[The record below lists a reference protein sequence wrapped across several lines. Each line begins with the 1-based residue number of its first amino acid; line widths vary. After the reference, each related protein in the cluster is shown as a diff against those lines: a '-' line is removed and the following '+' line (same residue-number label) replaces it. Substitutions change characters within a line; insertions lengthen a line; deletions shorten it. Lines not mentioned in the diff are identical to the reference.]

1 MPARAKLAAILDAL
15 EMQGDKTR
23 AFLDRRTGDVVVLSD
38 EELSAAEDSDDV
50 SDYPEWQRDS
60 IEQARL
66 VSADDGSRFVAL
78 PDRFEINKWEM
89 MRDFALSREDENVSG
104 VLLDAIHGR
113 GAFRY
118 FKDRVKEKG
127 LTENWHVFRTDRY
140 RQIAVDWCEAHG
152 LELDTD
158 A

>member
-1 MPARAKLAAILDAL
+1 
-15 EMQGDKTR
+15 
-23 AFLDRRTGDVVVLSD
+23 
-38 EELSAAEDSDDV
+38 
-50 SDYPEWQRDS
+50 
-60 IEQARL
+60 
-66 VSADDGSRFVAL
+66 
-78 PDRFEINKWEM
+78 M
-89 MRDFALSREDENVSG
+89 MRDFALSVEDAAASEA
-104 VLLDAIHGR
+104 LLDAIHGR

-140 RQIAVDWCEAHG
+140 RQIALDWCEAHG